1 MKRILVDDR
10 EIARRHGVI
19 RQAHAAEKMDQ
30 PVLIGEA
37 PWECDGPDRRLYL
50 YGTVL
55 GDPSVGYRMWY
66 ASFPDQV
73 CYAVSDDGLHW
84 ERPDLG
90 LVEFEGSRANNIL
103 PIRLHSP
110 SFILDADEA
119 DPSQRYKMLGCGR
132 PAREG
137 EGETGYCVAHSG
149 DGLEWT
155 LYPRNP
161 VLPHSD
167 TCTLA
172 QDRQTGEY
180 LAFHK
185 WTHEYRGHTRRLVY
199 LAVSPDM
206 QTWSDPVL
214 VMAPDEVDDELVRGE
229 GGISSEFYNMSAFE
243 YAGQWLGLVTH
254 FRYSGAPDVEGPAQS
269 PHDGP
274 IDVQLVHS
282 RDGRE
287 WSRCEDR
294 SAVIANGPFGHD
306 AGSILGVTNQ
316 PVIAGDRMWIYYTA
330 ITTTHGGC
338 LPEKQ
343 ITIAR
348 ASWRLDGWVS
358 LNAGQAG
365 GSVETT
371 PFESTGETLL
381 VNVDA
386 AGGLLTAEVLSE
398 DGACVQVGYEA
409 GACDAIQQDGTQLQI
424 SWRHR
429 KTLPASGTIRLR
441 FQFANA
447 KLFSWSTSPLGS
459 EEG

>member
-1 MKRILVDDR
+1 MKRIFVDDR
-10 EIARRHGVI
+10 EIARREGVV
-19 RQAHAAEKMDQ
+19 RQAHAAEKLDQ
-30 PVLIGEA
+30 SVLVGEA

-55 GDPSVGYRMWY
+55 GDPSAGYRMWY
-66 ASFPDQV
+66 AGFPDQV
-73 CYAVSDDGLHW
+73 CYAVSEDGLHW

-110 SFILDADEA
+110 SIILDLNEDV
-119 DPSQRYKMLGCGR
+119 DLSGPSRRYKMLGCGR
-132 PAREG
+132 GTREG
-137 EGETGYCVAHSG
+137 EKGYCVAHSA
-149 DGLEWT
+149 DGLEWA
-155 LYPRNP
+155 LYPGNP

-172 QDRQTGEY
+172 QDRQTGEF

-185 WTHEYRGHTRRLVY
+185 RTHEYRGHTRRLVY
-199 LAVSPDM
+199 LAVSPDL

-214 VMAPDEVDDELVRGE
+214 VMAPDEVDDERVRGE
-229 GGISSEFYNMSAFE
+229 GGIGSEFYNMSAFE
-243 YAGQWLGLVTH
+243 YAGQWLGLVTN
-254 FRYSGAPDVEGPAQS
+254 FRYRGAPDVEGPAQS

-282 RDGRE
+282 RDGRD

-294 SAVIANGPFGHD
+294 SAVIANGPFGYD
-306 AGSILGVTNQ
+306 AGCILGVANQ
-316 PVIAGDRMWIYYTA
+316 PVIAGDQMWIYYTA

-358 LNAGQAG
+358 LNAGEAG

-398 DGACVQVGYEA
+398 DGACVQAGYEA
-409 GACDAIQQDGTQLQI
+409 GECVAIQQDGIRQAI
-424 SWRHR
+424 SWRDS
-429 KTLPASGTIRLR
+429 TALPVSGLIRLR
-441 FQFANA
+441 FQFRNA
-447 KLFSWSTSPLGS
+447 KLFSWSLTP
-459 EEG
+459 